1 MTTTQAMRLLVV
13 AINFWLAATGSPSR
27 VAAADIVVT
36 QRRGVWFLAFQEVPP
51 AGVHDES

>member
-13 AINFWLAATGSPSR
+13 AINFWLAAMGSPAR

-36 QRRGVWFLAFQEVPP
+36 QHRGIWFLAFPELP
-51 AGVHDES
+51 ADGAAAD

>member
-1 MTTTQAMRLLVV
+1 MTTTQAIRLLVV

-36 QRRGVWFLAFQEVPP
+36 HRGGVWFLAFPELP
-51 AGVHDES
+51 ADGAAAD